1 MLASIQHF
9 TKLRRLWLVASKY
22 FKKVSIF
29 HKNEYFWTSCLQT
42 HYYPSENETHWCVF
56 QLYQDSNS
64 RQLVGKAWKLPL
76 SFFAIT
82 PLKKVVSVIY
92 QLLNVGL
99 FRNSSQPSISLF
111 LALTFFSLSLE
122 KEKSFFPPS
131 GLCVFYVFD
140 PFFYLSFSFWWFW
153 GIQQSAATMRPL
165 AETARRQRHQKELTE
180 GKLTSNKV
188 SLTLAWTTQI
198 LNKSLVIIWTFSSL
212 PSTTIPST

>member
-22 FKKVSIF
+22 FKKVSIL
-29 HKNEYFWTSCLQT
+29 HKNEYIWTSSLQT
-42 HYYPSENETHWCVF
+42 HYYPSKDETHWCVF

-122 KEKSFFPPS
+122 KEKKFFFLPQAFVYFTSSTLFSIYLFHFDGFGVFNRVPR
-131 GLCVFYVFD
+131 LCAHWLRLRD
-140 PFFYLSFSFWWFW
+140 AKD
-153 GIQQSAATMRPL
+153 I
-165 AETARRQRHQKELTE
+165 RRNWRKA
-180 GKLTSNKV
+180 S
-188 SLTLAWTTQI
+188 W
-198 LNKSLVIIWTFSSL
+198 LVL
-212 PSTTIPST
+212 GCR